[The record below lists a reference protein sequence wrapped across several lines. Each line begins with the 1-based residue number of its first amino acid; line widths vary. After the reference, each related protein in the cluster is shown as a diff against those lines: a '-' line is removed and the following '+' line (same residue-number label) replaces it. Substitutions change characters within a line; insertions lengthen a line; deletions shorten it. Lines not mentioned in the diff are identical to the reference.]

1 MLTMDTEPSKP
12 DVKLGA
18 WHLLQLPLFYIV
30 YILYMTPGRVPGPWN
45 YSLFGHNVL
54 FVVLK
59 FLQGNKGAKSGRNNN
74 RAARWEFS

>member
-1 MLTMDTEPSKP
+1 
-12 DVKLGA
+12 
-18 WHLLQLPLFYIV
+18 
-30 YILYMTPGRVPGPWN
+30 MTPGRVPGPWN

-74 RAARWEFS
+74 RAAR